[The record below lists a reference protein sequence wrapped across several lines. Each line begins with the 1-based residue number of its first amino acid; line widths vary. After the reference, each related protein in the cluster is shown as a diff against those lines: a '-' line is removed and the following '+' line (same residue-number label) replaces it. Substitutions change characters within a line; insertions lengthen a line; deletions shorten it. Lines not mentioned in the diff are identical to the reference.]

1 MIFFQKVY
9 QIALRNKKVDKIN
22 IKVFNYINKTS
33 KLIRMKES
41 QKSFHWIKPTVLS
54 GLSYETK
61 NIQLFKVDL

>member
-1 MIFFQKVY
+1 M
-9 QIALRNKKVDKIN
+9 
-22 IKVFNYINKTS
+22 KVFNYINKTS
-33 KLIRMKES
+33 KLIRMEES